1 MNMRQQIKKF
11 IKTLKNLYGK
21 NLISVV
27 FFGSF
32 GTERFKSSSDIDV
45 FIVLEKGLRTHPM
58 RIKEF
63 TQFFEN
69 VTDKEIKEFVDKIN
83 PVIKLKDS
91 FKNFQSLLLD
101 MTVRA
106 EIVYDKGN
114 FFKKELLKLKRK
126 LHKLGAKRVTIGRR
140 WYWDLKPD
148 LKPGEIFEI

>member
-1 MNMRQQIKKF
+1 MRQQIKKF
-11 IKTLKNLYGK
+11 IKALKDLYGEE
-21 NLISVV
+21 LISVV

-45 FIVLEKGLRTHPM
+45 FIVLGKGLRTHPM

-69 VTDKEIKEFVDKIN
+69 VTDKELKKFVDRVN

-101 MTVRA
+101 MTVKA
-106 EIVYDKGN
+106 EIVYDRDN

-126 LHKLGAKRVTIGRR
+126 LHKLGAKKVTIGRK

-148 LKPGEIFEI
+148 LKPEEIFEI